1 MAQANVKYQCK
12 HTNQNTWSAGNTVV
26 NLPDLSREAVKAFLL
41 SRNPNWTD
49 VRIVEIVKR

>member
-26 NLPDLSREAVKAFLL
+26 NLTDLSREAVKAFLL